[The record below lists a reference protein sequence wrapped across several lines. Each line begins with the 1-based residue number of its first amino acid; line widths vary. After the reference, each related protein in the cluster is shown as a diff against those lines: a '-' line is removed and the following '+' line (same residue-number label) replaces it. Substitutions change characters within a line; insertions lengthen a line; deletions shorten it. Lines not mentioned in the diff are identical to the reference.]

1 VEQLKKEG
9 EVVEGDDQKK
19 SKRDYKE
26 TFQFKVQR
34 NILPKRE
41 RVNVTL
47 DTELPVVPKKEE

>member
-47 DTELPVVPKKEE
+47 DTELPAVPKKEE